1 MGSLL
6 AIAPSADAPRDVAQ
20 LELIY
25 MLDPRV
31 VERAKRLDFALR
43 RIRQGMT
50 AFQVRAALRQH
61 FGIQQPLAWKI
72 VDMALDLAGPV

>member
-1 MGSLL
+1 MGALL
-6 AIAPSADAPRDVAQ
+6 ARAPLPDTPRDIAQ
-20 LELIY
+20 LELIH

-31 VERAKRLDFALR
+31 VERARRLDFALR

-50 AFQVRAALRQH
+50 AGQVRAALRQH

-72 VDMALDLAGPV
+72 TDMALDLAGPV